1 MEKLNILILDS
12 NNKDRQELKT
22 IIESVDSD
30 FIYEIMEVA
39 NPQKAA
45 QLLGERRI
53 DIMLTELCDSVENG
67 TDIIRYAKEKGVN
80 PHIHIVIV
88 SRQRDFDS
96 ARMAI
101 EHGVERYILKPV
113 APVEIKMC
121 MAQIICEIHDSRKNE
136 EVKNQMT
143 VFMYGFL
150 LSQYIATGNRQY
162 MDELVSFAQMN
173 DLNTVGLVSNI
184 ILLWV
189 DSAFWEENADR
200 VIGRIKERFA
210 SRAEAVSL
218 GDNYVLIL
226 LWENHYSRSGY
237 MAEGIYY
244 MLTEVYGQQC
254 YIAVGSGISDIYEI
268 HDSCQRL
275 LKLMENRFFADN
287 NGIYYEDDDE
297 LVERD
302 ESERSECIGRLL
314 MYIRKRD
321 IELVRKEYGHLKLMM
336 FQNKSDSETFV
347 KFVFAE
353 IVLELYNAA
362 HGSVYGL
369 GKQQVEKLFEA
380 GSLSELYNIIEENLC
395 IYEEN
400 IATDDKQ
407 IRKDIALVKSYIK
420 AHLSEKINL
429 ESLADMVFLSPG
441 YLSLIFKQSTG
452 DTVSHYIISQRI
464 DEAKRLLETTNMKV
478 NQICERVGIDNV
490 SYFGQ
495 QFKMF
500 CGMSPSEYRKR
511 KKFGGGRNHPIIALQ
526 NHRNAPSVVRFSL
539 SSHSWEL
546 IFCVSTK
553 STKIRNK
560 IPIK

>member
-12 NNKDRQELKT
+12 NNKDRQELRT
-22 IIESVDSD
+22 TIESVDSD
-30 FIYEIMEVA
+30 FIYEIMEAA

-45 QLLGERRI
+45 QLLGVRRI
-53 DIMLTELCDSVENG
+53 DIMLTELFDSAENG

-88 SRQRDFDS
+88 SRQRDFES

-113 APVEIKMC
+113 APTEIVSC
-121 MAQIICEIHDSRKNE
+121 MAQMICEIHDSRKNE
-136 EVKNQMT
+136 EQKNQMA
-143 VFMYGFL
+143 VCVCGFL
-150 LSQYIATGNRQY
+150 LSQYIATGNRRY
-162 MDELVSFAQMN
+162 MDELISFAQRN
-173 DLNTVGLVSNI
+173 ELNTVEFVSNI
-184 ILLWV
+184 LLLWI
-189 DSAFWEENADR
+189 DSAFWKENADK
-200 VIGRIKERFA
+200 VIDRIKERFA
-210 SRAEAVSL
+210 SRAKAVSL

-226 LWENHYSRSGY
+226 LGENNYSRSSY
-237 MAEGIYY
+237 MAEAIYY

-268 HDSCQRL
+268 HDSCKRL

-302 ESERSECIGRLL
+302 ESERAECINRLL
-314 MYIRKRD
+314 LYIRKRN
-321 IELVRKEYGHLKLMM
+321 IELVRKEYGHLKHLM

-353 IVLELYNAA
+353 IALELYNAA

-369 GKQQVEKLFEA
+369 GKRQVEKLFEA
-380 GSLSELYNIIEENLC
+380 GSLNELYNIIEENLC

-478 NQICERVGIDNV
+478 NQICEKVGIDNV

-495 QFKMF
+495 QFKMI

-511 KKFGGGRNHPIIALQ
+511 KKFGG
-526 NHRNAPSVVRFSL
+526 
-539 SSHSWEL
+539 
-546 IFCVSTK
+546 
-553 STKIRNK
+553 
-560 IPIK
+560 

>member
-12 NNKDRQELKT
+12 NNEDRQELRT
-22 IIESVDSD
+22 TIESVESD
-30 FIYEIMEVA
+30 FIYEIMETA

-45 QLLGERRI
+45 QLLGVRRI
-53 DIMLTELCDSVENG
+53 DIMFTELFDSAETG
-67 TDIIRYAKEKGVN
+67 TDIIGYAREKAIN

-88 SRQRDFDS
+88 SRQRDFES

-113 APVEIKMC
+113 APTEIVSC
-121 MAQIICEIHDSRKNE
+121 MAQMICEIHDSRKNE
-136 EVKNQMT
+136 EQKNQMA
-143 VFMYGFL
+143 VCVCGFL
-150 LSQYIATGNRQY
+150 LSQYIATGNRRY
-162 MDELVSFAQMN
+162 MDELISFAQRN
-173 DLNTVGLVSNI
+173 ELNTVEFVSNI
-184 ILLWV
+184 LLLWI
-189 DSAFWEENADR
+189 DSAFWKENADK
-200 VIGRIKERFA
+200 VIDRIKERFA

-218 GDNYVLIL
+218 GGNYVLIL
-226 LWENHYSRSGY
+226 LGENNYSRSSY

-268 HDSCQRL
+268 HDSCKRL

-302 ESERSECIGRLL
+302 ESERTECINRLL

-321 IELVRKEYGHLKLMM
+321 IELVRKEYGHLKHMM

-347 KFVFAE
+347 KFVFSE
-353 IVLELYNAA
+353 IALELYHAA
-362 HGSVYGL
+362 HGSVYGQ
-369 GKQQVEKLFEA
+369 GKKQVEKLFEA
-380 GSLSELYNIIEENLC
+380 EQLSDLYNIIEENLC

-400 IATDDKQ
+400 ISTDDKQ

-464 DEAKRLLETTNMKV
+464 EEAKRLLETTNMKV
-478 NQICERVGIDNV
+478 NQICEKVGIDNV

-495 QFKMF
+495 QFKMI

-511 KKFGGGRNHPIIALQ
+511 KKFGGGA
-526 NHRNAPSVVRFSL
+526 
-539 SSHSWEL
+539 
-546 IFCVSTK
+546 
-553 STKIRNK
+553 
-560 IPIK
+560 

>member
-12 NNKDRQELKT
+12 NNKDRQELRK
-22 IIESVDSD
+22 IIESTDSD

-39 NPQKAA
+39 NPQKAT

-53 DIMLTELCDSVENG
+53 DIMLTEIFDSIETG
-67 TDIIRYAKEKGVN
+67 IDIIGYAREKGVN
-80 PHIHIVIV
+80 PYIHIVIV
-88 SRQRDFDS
+88 SRQRDFES

-101 EHGVERYILKPV
+101 EHGVELYILKPDT
-113 APVEIKMC
+113 PMEIASC
-121 MAQIICEIHDSRKNE
+121 MAQIICEINDSRKNE
-136 EVKNQMT
+136 EQKNKMT
-143 VFMYGFL
+143 FFMCGFF
-150 LSQYIATGNRQY
+150 LSQYIATGNRRY
-162 MDELVSFAQMN
+162 MDELMRFTQMN
-173 DLNTVGLVSNI
+173 DSNSAQHVSNI
-184 ILLWV
+184 MLLWV
-189 DSAFWEENADR
+189 DSEFWNENADK
-200 VIGRIKERFA
+200 VIDRIKERFA

-218 GDNYVLIL
+218 GGNYVLIL
-226 LWENHYSRSGY
+226 LWENHYSRSSY
-237 MAEGIYY
+237 IAEGIYY

-254 YIAVGSGISDIYEI
+254 YMTVGAGIKDVYDIY
-268 HDSCQRL
+268 DSCQRL
-275 LKLMENRFFADN
+275 EKLMENRFFDDN

-302 ESERSECIGRLL
+302 ESERVECINKLL

-321 IELVRKEYGHLKLMM
+321 IELVRKEYGHLKHMM

-347 KFVFAE
+347 KFVFSE

-362 HGSVYGL
+362 HGSIYGP
-369 GKQQVEKLFEA
+369 GKKQVEKLFEA
-380 GSLSELYNIIEENLC
+380 GSLNELYNITEENLC

-464 DEAKRLLETTNMKV
+464 EEAKRLLETTNMKI
-478 NQICERVGIDNV
+478 NQICEKVGIDNV

-495 QFKMF
+495 QFKMV
-500 CGMSPSEYRKR
+500 CGISPSEYRKR
-511 KKFGGGRNHPIIALQ
+511 KKFGG
-526 NHRNAPSVVRFSL
+526 
-539 SSHSWEL
+539 
-546 IFCVSTK
+546 
-553 STKIRNK
+553 
-560 IPIK
+560 

>member
-12 NNKDRQELKT
+12 NNEDRQELRT
-22 IIESVDSD
+22 TIESVDSD
-30 FIYEIMEVA
+30 FIYEIMEAA

-45 QLLGERRI
+45 QLLGERRV
-53 DIMLTELCDSVENG
+53 DIMFTELFDSIETG
-67 TDIIRYAKEKGVN
+67 TDIIGDAKEKGVN

-88 SRQRDFDS
+88 SRQRDFES
-96 ARMAI
+96 ARRAI
-101 EHGVERYILKPV
+101 EQGVEQYILKPV
-113 APVEIKMC
+113 APTDIASC
-121 MAQIICEIHDSRKNE
+121 MAQIVCTILDSRKKE
-136 EVKNQMT
+136 ELEKQMA
-143 VFMYGFL
+143 VFMSGFL
-150 LSQYIATGNRQY
+150 LSQYIATGNRRH
-162 MDELVSFAQMN
+162 MDELVSFTQMN
-173 DLNTVGLVSNI
+173 DLNTGGPVSNI
-184 ILLWV
+184 ILLWI
-189 DSAFWEENADR
+189 DSTFWKENADK
-200 VIGRIKERFA
+200 IIARIKERFA

-218 GDNYVLIL
+218 GGNYVLIL
-226 LWENHYSRSGY
+226 LWENHYSKSSY

-254 YIAVGSGISDIYEI
+254 YLAIGAGINDVYELY
-268 HDSCQRL
+268 DSCQRL
-275 LKLMENRFFADN
+275 EKLMENRFFADN

-302 ESERSECIGRLL
+302 ESERAECINRLL

-321 IELVRKEYGHLKLMM
+321 IELVRKEYGHLKHMM

-353 IVLELYNAA
+353 IALELYNAA

-369 GKQQVEKLFEA
+369 GKKQVEKLFEA
-380 GSLSELYNIIEENLC
+380 EQLSDLYNIIEENLC

-400 IATDDKQ
+400 ISTDDKQ
-407 IRKDIALVKSYIK
+407 IRRDIALVKSYIK

-464 DEAKRLLETTNMKV
+464 EEAKRLLETTNMKV
-478 NQICERVGIDNV
+478 NQICEKVGIDNV

-495 QFKMF
+495 QFKMI

-511 KKFGGGRNHPIIALQ
+511 KKFGGG
-526 NHRNAPSVVRFSL
+526 
-539 SSHSWEL
+539 
-546 IFCVSTK
+546 
-553 STKIRNK
+553 
-560 IPIK
+560 

>member
-12 NNKDRQELKT
+12 NNKDRQELRE
-22 IIESVDSD
+22 IIESTDSD

-53 DIMLTELCDSVENG
+53 DIMLTEIFDSIETG
-67 TDIIRYAKEKGVN
+67 TDIIGYAREKGVN

-88 SRQRDFDS
+88 SRQRDFES

-101 EHGVERYILKPV
+101 EHGVELYILKPV
-113 APVEIKMC
+113 APIEIASC
-121 MAQIICEIHDSRKNE
+121 M
-136 EVKNQMT
+136 
-143 VFMYGFL
+143 
-150 LSQYIATGNRQY
+150 
-162 MDELVSFAQMN
+162 AQMN
-173 DLNTVGLVSNI
+173 DLNSAQHVSNI
-184 ILLWV
+184 MLLWV
-189 DSAFWEENADR
+189 DSAFWNENADK
-200 VIGRIKERFA
+200 VIDRINESFT

-218 GDNYVLIL
+218 GGNYVLIL
-226 LWENHYSRSGY
+226 LRENHYSRLSY

-254 YIAVGSGISDIYEI
+254 YLAVGAGMNDIYEI

-297 LVERD
+297 FVERD
-302 ESERSECIGRLL
+302 ESERAECINKLL

-321 IELVRKEYGHLKLMM
+321 IKLVRREYGHLKHMM

-353 IVLELYNAA
+353 IALELDNAA
-362 HGSVYGL
+362 HGSVYGP
-369 GKQQVEKLFEA
+369 GKKQVERLFEA
-380 GSLSELYNIIEENLC
+380 ESLNELYNIIEENIC
-395 IYEEN
+395 NYGEN

-407 IRKDIALVKSYIK
+407 IRKDVALVKSYIK

-452 DTVSHYIISQRI
+452 DTVSHYIISKRI

-478 NQICERVGIDNV
+478 NQICEKVGIDNV

-495 QFKMF
+495 RFKMF

-511 KKFGGGRNHPIIALQ
+511 KKYG
-526 NHRNAPSVVRFSL
+526 VR
-539 SSHSWEL
+539 
-546 IFCVSTK
+546 
-553 STKIRNK
+553 
-560 IPIK
+560 

>member
-12 NNKDRQELKT
+12 NNKDRQELRKT
-22 IIESVDSD
+22 IESTDSD
-30 FIYEIMEVA
+30 FIYEIMEA
-39 NPQKAA
+39 ATPQKGT

-53 DIMLTELCDSVENG
+53 DIMFTELFDSAETG
-67 TDIIRYAKEKGVN
+67 TDIIGYAKEKSVN

-101 EHGVERYILKPV
+101 KHGVEQYILKPA
-113 APVEIKMC
+113 APTEIASC

-136 EVKNQMT
+136 EQKNKMT
-143 VFMYGFL
+143 FFMCGFFM
-150 LSQYIATGNRQY
+150 SQYIATGNRRY
-162 MDELVSFAQMN
+162 MDELMRFTQMN
-173 DLNTVGLVSNI
+173 DSNAAQHVSNI
-184 ILLWV
+184 MLLWV
-189 DSAFWEENADR
+189 DSEFWNENADK
-200 VIGRIKERFA
+200 VIDRIKERFA

-218 GDNYVLIL
+218 GGNYVLIL
-226 LWENHYSRSGY
+226 LWENNYSRSSY
-237 MAEGIYY
+237 IAEGIYY

-254 YIAVGSGISDIYEI
+254 YMAVGAGIKDVYDIY
-268 HDSCQRL
+268 DSCQRL
-275 LKLMENRFFADN
+275 EKLMENRFFDDN

-302 ESERSECIGRLL
+302 ESERVECINRLL

-321 IELVRKEYGHLKLMM
+321 IELVRREYGHLKHMM

-353 IVLELYNAA
+353 IALELYNAA

-369 GKQQVEKLFEA
+369 GKKQVEKIFEA
-380 GSLSELYNIIEENLC
+380 DSLNELYNIIEENIC

-407 IRKDIALVKSYIK
+407 IRKDVALVKSYIK

-452 DTVSHYIISQRI
+452 DTVSHYIIFQRI

-478 NQICERVGIDNV
+478 NQICEKVGIDNV

-511 KKFGGGRNHPIIALQ
+511 KKIRGGWGRTGLTYEAVFGREHGGCFLLCA
-526 NHRNAPSVVRFSL
+526 
-539 SSHSWEL
+539 
-546 IFCVSTK
+546 
-553 STKIRNK
+553 
-560 IPIK
+560 

>member
-1 MEKLNILILDS
+1 MDKLNILILDS
-12 NNKDRQELKT
+12 NNKDRQELRT
-22 IIESVDSD
+22 TIESVDSD
-30 FIYEIMEVA
+30 FIYEIMEAA

-45 QLLGERRI
+45 QLLGVRRI
-53 DIMLTELCDSVENG
+53 DIMLTELFDSAENG
-67 TDIIRYAKEKGVN
+67 MDIIRYAKEKGVN

-88 SRQRDFDS
+88 SRQRDFES

-113 APVEIKMC
+113 APTEIVSC
-121 MAQIICEIHDSRKNE
+121 MAQMICEIHDSRKNE
-136 EVKNQMT
+136 EQKNQMA
-143 VFMYGFL
+143 VCVCGFL
-150 LSQYIATGNRQY
+150 LSQYIATGNRRY
-162 MDELVSFAQMN
+162 MDELISFAQRN
-173 DLNTVGLVSNI
+173 ELNTVEFVSNI
-184 ILLWV
+184 LLLWI
-189 DSAFWEENADR
+189 DSAFWKENADK
-200 VIGRIKERFA
+200 VIDRIKERFA

-218 GDNYVLIL
+218 GGNYVLIL
-226 LWENHYSRSGY
+226 LGENNYSRSSY

-268 HDSCQRL
+268 HDSCKRL

-287 NGIYYEDDDE
+287 NGIYYEDDE

-302 ESERSECIGRLL
+302 ESERAECINRLL
-314 MYIRKRD
+314 LYIRKRN
-321 IELVRKEYGHLKLMM
+321 IELVRKEYGHLNHLM

-353 IVLELYNAA
+353 IALELYNAA

-380 GSLSELYNIIEENLC
+380 GSLNELYNIIEENLC

-407 IRKDIALVKSYIK
+407 IRRDIALVKSYIK

-478 NQICERVGIDNV
+478 NQICEKVGIDNV

-511 KKFGGGRNHPIIALQ
+511 KKFGGGGRTGLTYEAIFGQKHRGCFLFCLQ
-526 NHRNAPSVVRFSL
+526 
-539 SSHSWEL
+539 
-546 IFCVSTK
+546 
-553 STKIRNK
+553 
-560 IPIK
+560 

>member
-12 NNKDRQELKT
+12 NNKDRQELRE
-22 IIESVDSD
+22 IIESTDSD

-45 QLLGERRI
+45 KLLGERRI
-53 DIMLTELCDSVENG
+53 DIMLTEIFDSIETG
-67 TDIIRYAKEKGVN
+67 TDIIGYAREKGVN

-88 SRQRDFDS
+88 SRQRDFES

-101 EHGVERYILKPV
+101 EHGVELYILKPV
-113 APVEIKMC
+113 APTEIASC
-121 MAQIICEIHDSRKNE
+121 MAQMICEIHDSRKNE
-136 EVKNQMT
+136 EQKTKMT
-143 VFMYGFL
+143 FFMCGFL
-150 LSQYIATGNRQY
+150 LSQYIATGNRRY
-162 MDELVSFAQMN
+162 MDELMRFTQMN
-173 DLNTVGLVSNI
+173 DLNSAQHVSNI
-184 ILLWV
+184 MLLWV
-189 DSAFWEENADR
+189 DSAFWNENADK
-200 VIGRIKERFA
+200 VIDRINESFA

-218 GDNYVLIL
+218 GGNYVLIL
-226 LWENHYSRSGY
+226 LRENHYSRLSY

-254 YIAVGSGISDIYEI
+254 YLAVGAGMNDIYEI

-275 LKLMENRFFADN
+275 EKLMENRFFADN
-287 NGIYYEDDDE
+287 NGIYYEEDDE
-297 LVERD
+297 LVR
-302 ESERSECIGRLL
+302 R
-314 MYIRKRD
+314 
-321 IELVRKEYGHLKLMM
+321 EYGHLKHMM

-353 IVLELYNAA
+353 IALELDNAA
-362 HGSVYGL
+362 HGRVYGP
-369 GKQQVEKLFEA
+369 GKKQVEKLFEA
-380 GSLSELYNIIEENLC
+380 ESLNELYNIIEENIC
-395 IYEEN
+395 NYGEN

-407 IRKDIALVKSYIK
+407 IRKDVALVKSYIK

-452 DTVSHYIISQRI
+452 DTVSHYIISKRI

-478 NQICERVGIDNV
+478 NQICEKVGIDNV

-495 QFKMF
+495 RFKMF

-511 KKFGGGRNHPIIALQ
+511 KKYG
-526 NHRNAPSVVRFSL
+526 VR
-539 SSHSWEL
+539 
-546 IFCVSTK
+546 
-553 STKIRNK
+553 
-560 IPIK
+560 

>member
-12 NNKDRQELKT
+12 NNKDRQELRE
-22 IIESVDSD
+22 IIESTDSD

-39 NPQKAA
+39 NPQKAVK
-45 QLLGERRI
+45 LLGERRI
-53 DIMLTELCDSVENG
+53 DIMLTEIFDSIETG
-67 TDIIRYAKEKGVN
+67 TDIIGYAREKGVN

-88 SRQRDFDS
+88 SRQRDFES

-101 EHGVERYILKPV
+101 EHGVELYILKPV
-113 APVEIKMC
+113 APTEIASC
-121 MAQIICEIHDSRKNE
+121 MAQMICEIHDSRKNE
-136 EVKNQMT
+136 EQKNKMT
-143 VFMYGFL
+143 FLMCGFL
-150 LSQYIATGNRQY
+150 LSQYIATGNRRY
-162 MDELVSFAQMN
+162 MDELMRFTQMN
-173 DLNTVGLVSNI
+173 DLNSVQHVSNI
-184 ILLWV
+184 MLLWV
-189 DSAFWEENADR
+189 DSAFWNENADK
-200 VIGRIKERFA
+200 VIDRINESFA

-218 GDNYVLIL
+218 GGNYVLIL
-226 LWENHYSRSGY
+226 LCENHYSRLSY

-254 YIAVGSGISDIYEI
+254 YLAVGTGMNDIYEI

-275 LKLMENRFFADN
+275 LKLMESRFFADN

-297 LVERD
+297 LVR
-302 ESERSECIGRLL
+302 R
-314 MYIRKRD
+314 
-321 IELVRKEYGHLKLMM
+321 EYGHLKHMM

-353 IVLELYNAA
+353 IALELDNAA
-362 HGSVYGL
+362 HGSVYGP
-369 GKQQVEKLFEA
+369 GKKQVEKLFEA
-380 GSLSELYNIIEENLC
+380 ESLNELYNIIEENIC
-395 IYEEN
+395 NYGEN

-407 IRKDIALVKSYIK
+407 IRKDVALVKSYIK

-452 DTVSHYIISQRI
+452 DTVSHYIISKRI

-478 NQICERVGIDNV
+478 NQICEKVGIDNV

-495 QFKMF
+495 RFKMF

-511 KKFGGGRNHPIIALQ
+511 KKYG
-526 NHRNAPSVVRFSL
+526 VR
-539 SSHSWEL
+539 
-546 IFCVSTK
+546 
-553 STKIRNK
+553 
-560 IPIK
+560 

>member
-12 NNKDRQELKT
+12 NNKDRQELRE
-22 IIESVDSD
+22 IIESADSD

-53 DIMLTELCDSVENG
+53 DIMLTEIFDSIETG
-67 TDIIRYAKEKGVN
+67 TDIIGYAREKGVN

-88 SRQRDFDS
+88 SRQRDFES

-101 EHGVERYILKPV
+101 EHGVELYILKPV
-113 APVEIKMC
+113 APTEIASC
-121 MAQIICEIHDSRKNE
+121 MAQMICEIHDSRKNE
-136 EVKNQMT
+136 EQKNKMT
-143 VFMYGFL
+143 FLMCGFL
-150 LSQYIATGNRQY
+150 LSQYIATGNRRY
-162 MDELVSFAQMN
+162 MDELMRFTQMN
-173 DLNTVGLVSNI
+173 DLNSAQHVSNI
-184 ILLWV
+184 MLLWV
-189 DSAFWEENADR
+189 DSAFWNENADK
-200 VIGRIKERFA
+200 VIDRINESFA

-218 GDNYVLIL
+218 GGNYVLIL
-226 LWENHYSRSGY
+226 LCENHYSRLSY
-237 MAEGIYY
+237 MAQGIYY

-254 YIAVGSGISDIYEI
+254 YLAVGAGMNAIYEI

-297 LVERD
+297 FVERD
-302 ESERSECIGRLL
+302 ESERAECINKLL

-321 IELVRKEYGHLKLMM
+321 IELVRREYGHLKHMM

-353 IVLELYNAA
+353 IALELDNAA
-362 HGSVYGL
+362 HGSVYGP
-369 GKQQVEKLFEA
+369 GKKQVERLFEA
-380 GSLSELYNIIEENLC
+380 ESLNELYNIIEENIC
-395 IYEEN
+395 NYGEN

-407 IRKDIALVKSYIK
+407 IRKDVALVKSYIK

-478 NQICERVGIDNV
+478 NQICEKVGIDNV

-495 QFKMF
+495 RFKLF
-500 CGMSPSEYRKR
+500 YGMSPSEYRKR
-511 KKFGGGRNHPIIALQ
+511 KKSGGEVEPD
-526 NHRNAPSVVRFSL
+526 
-539 SSHSWEL
+539 
-546 IFCVSTK
+546 
-553 STKIRNK
+553 
-560 IPIK
+560 

>member
-12 NNKDRQELKT
+12 NNKDRQELRT
-22 IIESVDSD
+22 TIESVDSD
-30 FIYEIMEVA
+30 FIYEIMEAA

-53 DIMLTELCDSVENG
+53 DIMFTELFDSAETG

-88 SRQRDFDS
+88 SRQRDFES

-113 APVEIKMC
+113 APTEIVSC
-121 MAQIICEIHDSRKNE
+121 MAQMICEIHDSRKNE
-136 EVKNQMT
+136 EQKNQMA
-143 VFMYGFL
+143 VCVCGFL
-150 LSQYIATGNRQY
+150 LSQYIATGNRRY
-162 MDELVSFAQMN
+162 MDELISFAQRN
-173 DLNTVGLVSNI
+173 ELNTVEFVSNI
-184 ILLWV
+184 LLLWI
-189 DSAFWEENADR
+189 DSAFWKENADK
-200 VIGRIKERFA
+200 VIDRIKERFA

-218 GDNYVLIL
+218 GGNYVLIL
-226 LWENHYSRSGY
+226 LGENNYSRSSY

-268 HDSCQRL
+268 HDSCKRL

-297 LVERD
+297 LV
-302 ESERSECIGRLL
+302 
-314 MYIRKRD
+314 
-321 IELVRKEYGHLKLMM
+321 RKEYGHLKHMM

-347 KFVFAE
+347 KFVFSE
-353 IVLELYNAA
+353 IALELYNAA
-362 HGSVYGL
+362 HGSVYGQ
-369 GKQQVEKLFEA
+369 GKKQVEKLFEA
-380 GSLSELYNIIEENLC
+380 EQLSDLYNIIEENLC

-400 IATDDKQ
+400 ISTDDKQ
-407 IRKDIALVKSYIK
+407 IRRDIALVKSYIK

-478 NQICERVGIDNV
+478 NQICEKVGIDNV

-511 KKFGGGRNHPIIALQ
+511 KKFGGGA
-526 NHRNAPSVVRFSL
+526 
-539 SSHSWEL
+539 
-546 IFCVSTK
+546 
-553 STKIRNK
+553 
-560 IPIK
+560 

>member
-12 NNKDRQELKT
+12 NNEDRQELRT
-22 IIESVDSD
+22 TIESVDSD
-30 FIYEIMEVA
+30 FIYEIMEAA

-53 DIMLTELCDSVENG
+53 DIMFTELFDSAETG
-67 TDIIRYAKEKGVN
+67 TDIIGYAKEKGVN

-88 SRQRDFDS
+88 SRQRDFES
-96 ARMAI
+96 AQMAI

-121 MAQIICEIHDSRKNE
+121 MAQMICEIHDSRKNE
-136 EVKNQMT
+136 EQKNQMT
-143 VFMYGFL
+143 VFMCGFL
-150 LSQYIATGNRQY
+150 LSQYIATGNRRY
-162 MDELVSFAQMN
+162 MDELIRFIQMN
-173 DLNTVGLVSNI
+173 DLNSAEHVSNI
-184 ILLWV
+184 MLLWI
-189 DSAFWEENADR
+189 DSAFWKENADK
-200 VIGRIKERFA
+200 VIDRIKERVA

-218 GDNYVLIL
+218 GGNYVLIL
-226 LWENHYSRSGY
+226 LWENNYSRSSY

-254 YIAVGSGISDIYEI
+254 YIAVGAGISDIYEI

-275 LKLMENRFFADN
+275 VKLMENRFFADN

-302 ESERSECIGRLL
+302 ESERAECINRLL

-321 IELVRKEYGHLKLMM
+321 IELVRREYGHLKHMM

-353 IVLELYNAA
+353 IALELYNAA

-369 GKQQVEKLFEA
+369 GKKQVEKIFEA
-380 GSLSELYNIIEENLC
+380 DSLNELYNIIEENIC

-400 IATDDKQ
+400 IPTDDKQ
-407 IRKDIALVKSYIK
+407 IREDVALVKSYIK

-478 NQICERVGIDNV
+478 NQICEKVGIDNV

-500 CGMSPSEYRKR
+500 CGMSPSEYRKL
-511 KKFGGGRNHPIIALQ
+511 KKFGG
-526 NHRNAPSVVRFSL
+526 
-539 SSHSWEL
+539 
-546 IFCVSTK
+546 
-553 STKIRNK
+553 
-560 IPIK
+560 

>member
-12 NNKDRQELKT
+12 NNKDRQELRT
-22 IIESVDSD
+22 IIESIGFD

-53 DIMLTELCDSVENG
+53 DIMLTEIFDSIETG
-67 TDIIRYAKEKGVN
+67 TDIIGYAREKGVN

-88 SRQRDFDS
+88 SRQRDFES

-101 EHGVERYILKPV
+101 EHGVELYILKPV
-113 APVEIKMC
+113 APTEIASC
-121 MAQIICEIHDSRKNE
+121 MAQMICEIHDSRKNE
-136 EVKNQMT
+136 EQKNKMT
-143 VFMYGFL
+143 FFMCGFL
-150 LSQYIATGNRQY
+150 LSQYIATGNRRY
-162 MDELVSFAQMN
+162 MDELMRFTQMN
-173 DLNTVGLVSNI
+173 DLNSDQHVSNI
-184 ILLWV
+184 MLLWV
-189 DSAFWEENADR
+189 DSAFWNENADK
-200 VIGRIKERFA
+200 VIDRINESFA

-218 GDNYVLIL
+218 GGN
-226 LWENHYSRSGY
+226 
-237 MAEGIYY
+237 Y

-254 YIAVGSGISDIYEI
+254 YLAVGAGMNDIYEI

-275 LKLMENRFFADN
+275 EKLMENRFFADN

-302 ESERSECIGRLL
+302 ESERAECINKLL
-314 MYIRKRD
+314 MYIRKRN
-321 IELVRKEYGHLKLMM
+321 IELVRREYGHLKHMM

-353 IVLELYNAA
+353 VALELDNAA
-362 HGSVYGL
+362 HGSVYGP
-369 GKQQVEKLFEA
+369 GKKQVEKLFEA
-380 GSLSELYNIIEENLC
+380 ESLNELYNIIEENIC
-395 IYEEN
+395 NYGEN

-407 IRKDIALVKSYIK
+407 IRKDVALVKSYIK

-478 NQICERVGIDNV
+478 NQICEKVGIDNV

-495 QFKMF
+495 RFKLF
-500 CGMSPSEYRKR
+500 YGMSPSEYRKR
-511 KKFGGGRNHPIIALQ
+511 KKFGGEVEPD
-526 NHRNAPSVVRFSL
+526 
-539 SSHSWEL
+539 
-546 IFCVSTK
+546 
-553 STKIRNK
+553 
-560 IPIK
+560 

>member
-12 NNKDRQELKT
+12 NNKDRQELRE
-22 IIESVDSD
+22 IIESTDSD

-53 DIMLTELCDSVENG
+53 DIMLTEIFDSIETG
-67 TDIIRYAKEKGVN
+67 TDIIGYAREKGVN

-88 SRQRDFDS
+88 SRQRDFES

-101 EHGVERYILKPV
+101 EHGVELYILKPV
-113 APVEIKMC
+113 APTEIASC
-121 MAQIICEIHDSRKNE
+121 MAQMICEIHDSRKNE
-136 EVKNQMT
+136 EQKNKMT
-143 VFMYGFL
+143 FLMCGFL
-150 LSQYIATGNRQY
+150 LSQYIATGNRRY
-162 MDELVSFAQMN
+162 MDELMRFTQMN
-173 DLNTVGLVSNI
+173 DLNSAKHVSNI
-184 ILLWV
+184 MLLWV
-189 DSAFWEENADR
+189 DSAFWNENADK
-200 VIGRIKERFA
+200 VIDRINESFA

-218 GDNYVLIL
+218 GGNYVLIL
-226 LWENHYSRSGY
+226 LWENHYSRLSY

-244 MLTEVYGQQC
+244 MITEVYGQQC
-254 YIAVGSGISDIYEI
+254 YLAVGAGINDIYEI

-275 LKLMENRFFADN
+275 EKLMENRFFADN

-302 ESERSECIGRLL
+302 ESERAECINKLL

-321 IELVRKEYGHLKLMM
+321 IELVRREYGHLKHMM

-353 IVLELYNAA
+353 IALELDNAA
-362 HGSVYGL
+362 HGSVYGP
-369 GKQQVEKLFEA
+369 GKKQVEKLFEA
-380 GSLSELYNIIEENLC
+380 ESLNELYNILEENIC
-395 IYEEN
+395 NYGEN

-407 IRKDIALVKSYIK
+407 IRKDVALVKSYIK

-478 NQICERVGIDNV
+478 NQICEKVGIDNV

-495 QFKMF
+495 RFKMF
-500 CGMSPSEYRKR
+500 YGMSPSEYRKR
-511 KKFGGGRNHPIIALQ
+511 KKSGGEVEPD
-526 NHRNAPSVVRFSL
+526 
-539 SSHSWEL
+539 
-546 IFCVSTK
+546 
-553 STKIRNK
+553 
-560 IPIK
+560 